1 MSAHILLIEDE
12 DLIGTMVQMNLESEG
27 LRCSWLQRGDEVLE
41 FLERQPADLIL
52 LDIAMPGLNGLELLE
67 ALRAQGVRTRV
78 MMLTARGD
86 VPSKVRALELG
97 ADDYLPKPFD
107 LAELLARVR
116 ALLRRAQ
123 AENDRS

>member
-1 MSAHILLIEDE
+1 MSPHVLLIEDE

-27 LRCSWLQRGDEVLE
+27 FRCSWLKRGDEALE
-41 FLERQPADLIL
+41 FASREPADLIL
-52 LDIAMPGLNGLELLE
+52 LDIAMPGLNGLELLA
-67 ALRAQGVRTRV
+67 ALRQRGVQTRV

-86 VPSKVRALELG
+86 VPSKVQALELG

-107 LAELLARVR
+107 VAELLARVR
-116 ALLRRAQ
+116 ALLRRAE